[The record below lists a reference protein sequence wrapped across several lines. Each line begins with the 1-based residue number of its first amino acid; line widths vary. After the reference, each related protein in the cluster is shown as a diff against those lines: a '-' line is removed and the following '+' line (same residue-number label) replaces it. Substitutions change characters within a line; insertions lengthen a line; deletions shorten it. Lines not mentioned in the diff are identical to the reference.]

1 MARGEASEDV
11 FGLSVLKALIIASQ
25 LREVLARGHYGIAVS
40 LARDYL
46 VWRFIFEKKLQLLG
60 GEWNGDPGWAMAGP
74 RHK

>member
-46 VWRFIFEKKLQLLG
+46 VWRFISFI
-60 GEWNGDPGWAMAGP
+60 WDDF
-74 RHK
+74 